1 MWEKMERR
9 LVCTAGNHINRV
21 LCKVRGDEKVEIT
34 NTQRVTTE
42 MGSVMGDLSIAADVE
57 GDRVCEETSSSWDL
71 MLRMRTKV
79 R

>member
-1 MWEKMERR
+1 MF
-9 LVCTAGNHINRV
+9 VQGNYMCRV

-42 MGSVMGDLSIAADVE
+42 MGSVMGELSIAADME

-71 MLRMRTKV
+71 MLRVRTKV
-79 R
+79 RVVSKMA